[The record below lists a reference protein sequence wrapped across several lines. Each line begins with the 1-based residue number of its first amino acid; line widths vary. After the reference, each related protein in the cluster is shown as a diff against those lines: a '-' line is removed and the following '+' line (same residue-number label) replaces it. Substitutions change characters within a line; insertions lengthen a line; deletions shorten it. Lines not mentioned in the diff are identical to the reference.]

1 MTAILTIENLQFSYG
16 ADSDFKLDV
25 DQLIVNAHESVAIV
39 GESGSGKTLTAHLV
53 VQIQKRRKLP
63 SHGSILFN
71 NQDMLKL
78 STSALN
84 QIRNRKISLML
95 QEPLVAFNPLHT
107 IEQQLIEAVT
117 VHSDLSYDIA
127 KSKAYKALA
136 EVQFDTKRINHAKKL
151 PHELSGGQRQRALL
165 AMALVN
171 DPDLLIADEPT
182 TALDASL
189 QLDILRLIQEKQSET
204 GMAVLIISHD
214 LNMVKSFCQRIY
226 VMHRGKII
234 ESDTTAALFRSP
246 KHPQTISLLNANR
259 FDLTLSQADA
269 SYTPL
274 RVRHLDVVYAIT
286 DYWFFRNETT
296 SILSSIQFH
305 LKCGENLGIVGH
317 SGSGKTTIAKAI
329 LQLVKH
335 SGEVVINGKH
345 FERLS
350 PRSKQKLRKHVQ
362 MVFQDP
368 FSSLNP
374 RLTVKQCIIEGLHVF
389 ERHLPQSSID
399 AVLKRTLEM
408 VNLPMDVLNRYP
420 HEFSGGQRQRIAI
433 ARALILQP
441 DILILD
447 EPTTALDA
455 TIQKSIIEMLISI
468 QQKSKISY
476 LLITHDCVLVRA
488 FCHRVMVIDA
498 GRIVES
504 GDTTMIFDQPQHAA
518 TKKLLHTCVK
528 T

>member
-1 MTAILTIENLQFSYG
+1 MTAILTIEDLQFTYG
-16 ADSDFKLDV
+16 ADSDFKLAV
-25 DQLIVNAHESVAIV
+25 DKLIVNEHESVAIV
-39 GESGSGKTLTAHLV
+39 GESGSGKTLTAHLI
-53 VQIQKRRKLP
+53 VQIQKRRKSP
-63 SHGSILFN
+63 SQGSIVFN
-71 NQDMLKL
+71 NRDMLKL
-78 STSALN
+78 STTELN
-84 QIRNRKISLML
+84 QIRNRRVSLML

-107 IEQQLIEAVT
+107 IEQQLIEAVM

-127 KSKAYKALA
+127 KSRAYKGLA

-165 AMALVN
+165 AMALIN

-189 QLDILRLIQEKQSET
+189 QLEILRLIQEKQSET

-214 LNMVKSFCQRIY
+214 LNMVQSFCQRIY
-226 VMHRGKII
+226 VMHQGKII
-234 ESDTTAALFRSP
+234 ESGSTASLFRSP

-259 FDLTLSQADA
+259 FDLALSQPDE
-269 SYTPL
+269 SITPL
-274 RVRHLDVVYAIT
+274 RVQYLNVVFAIT
-286 DYWFFRNETT
+286 DHWFFKNETT
-296 SILSSIQFH
+296 SILESIHFH
-305 LKCGENLGIVGH
+305 LNCGENLGIVGH

-335 SGEVVINGKH
+335 TGDVVINGKY

-350 PRSKQKLRKHVQ
+350 STSKQNLRKHVQ

-374 RLTVKQCIIEGLHVF
+374 RLTVKQCIIEGLYVF
-389 ERHLPQSSID
+389 KRHLSQSSIE
-399 AVLKRTLEM
+399 AALEHTLEM
-408 VNLPMDVLNRYP
+408 VNLSLDVLNRYP

-455 TIQKSIIEMLISI
+455 TIQKSIIEMLITI
-468 QQKSKISY
+468 QKKSKISY
-476 LLITHDCVLVRA
+476 LLITHDCTLVRA

-498 GRIVES
+498 GKIVES
-504 GDTTMIFDQPQHAA
+504 GTTGMVFDQPQHVA
-518 TKKLLHTCVK
+518 TKKLIHL
-528 T
+528 